1 MARCTAMWRVAGD
14 TDAPLRRISHGSPR
28 VEPTLASQQLPS
40 SQGELSEW
48 DGSTLQWK
56 LTLWPK
62 STAMILPVTENGG
75 WITRNIYQADDLQGV
90 EKPAHC
96 GTLRKNSDL
105 RFTAC
110 ALEHTAKNLCTVPSS
125 ANTTPQA
132 STLLLR
138 PVPSSMAS

>member
-48 DGSTLQWK
+48 DDSTLQWK

-75 WITRNIYQADDLQGV
+75 
-90 EKPAHC
+90 
-96 GTLRKNSDL
+96 
-105 RFTAC
+105 
-110 ALEHTAKNLCTVPSS
+110 
-125 ANTTPQA
+125 
-132 STLLLR
+132 
-138 PVPSSMAS
+138 